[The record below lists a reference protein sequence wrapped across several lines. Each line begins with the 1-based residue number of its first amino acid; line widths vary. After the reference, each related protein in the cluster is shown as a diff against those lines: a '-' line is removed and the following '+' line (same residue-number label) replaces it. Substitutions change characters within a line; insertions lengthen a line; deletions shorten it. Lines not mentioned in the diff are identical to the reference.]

1 MTQAQEVVSI
11 DPTLVAESDRLAA
24 MANVFGS
31 HAVVFESLTFNALKR
46 LAGEKQY
53 TGGYW
58 NFYRLSNGGFYMAP
72 SHDKVFHLSNAEN
85 YYEGTVT
92 PDAAGIIASLF
103 ALNQLCARTQIEE
116 HIELYYYLRDYVYQ
130 HSERRQI
137 FKAID

>member
-11 DPTLVAESDRLAA
+11 DPTLVFERDRLAT

-31 HAVVFESLTFNALKR
+31 HATIFEANAFNVLGR
-46 LAGEKQY
+46 LAGAQY

-72 SHDKVFHLSNAEN
+72 RADKSFRLTNADN
-85 YYEGTVT
+85 HYEGSVT

-103 ALNQLCARTQIEE
+103 ALNRLCARTQIEE
-116 HIELYYYLRDYVYQ
+116 HIELYYHLREYIYQ
-130 HSERRQI
+130 HPERREI
-137 FKAID
+137 LKAID